1 MDEPHG
7 GGADVV
13 VAKVPDYSA
22 LKHVLPKAIEA
33 LGGLDIGADERVVIK
48 VNLCNARPPE
58 TGAIT
63 HPASLDALLWLLR
76 EHIGFEGDIYVVE
89 GDSGVVLAD
98 QYVRW
103 FGLWPVIK
111 RWGAKW
117 LNITKARK
125 RRLVRI
131 NGGLFKALRLPE
143 ELLDAFFIS
152 LAKLKT
158 NPITRF
164 TGALKNQYGC
174 LPYVHKMRFHPWIDQ
189 AIADINQALRP
200 RLGIV
205 DGIIAQVGIEG
216 PAYGTPVRAGLLITG
231 TDPVAVDAICARIL
245 GFRPITIGHLREC
258 AKRGLG
264 RLKGFKTAFL
274 GFSGQDNPPRIPNLY
289 DPLEALVFYIFLRF
303 EPRLALKRRRRVI

>member
-13 VAKVPDYSA
+13 IAKVPDYSA

-33 LGGLDIGADERVVIK
+33 LGGLDIRPDERVVIK

-58 TGAIT
+58 TGAVT

-76 EHIGFEGDIYVVE
+76 EHMGFEGDIYVVE
-89 GDSGVVLAD
+89 GDSGFVLAD

-117 LNITKARK
+117 LNVPRARK
-125 RRLVRI
+125 KKLVRI
-131 NGGLFKALRLPE
+131 NGGLFKALKLPE

-158 NPITRF
+158 NPITHM

-200 RLGIV
+200 SLGIV
-205 DGIIAQVGIEG
+205 DGIIAQVGISG
-216 PAYGTPVRAGLLITG
+216 PAYGTPIRAGLLIVG
-231 TDPVAVDAICARIL
+231 TDLVAVDVVCARIL
-245 GFRPITIGHLREC
+245 GFRPRAIGHLREC

-264 RLKGFKTAFL
+264 RLRGFKEAFL
-274 GFSGQDNPPRIPNLY
+274 GLDGRGDFPKVPNMCN
-289 DPLEALVFYIFLRF
+289 PLEALLFRRLFRL
-303 EPRLALKRRRRVI
+303 EPMLAARRMRRR